1 MCGRSAAPGAEPS
14 LGVTPETT
22 LSQSHS
28 SDNSAAKG
36 SQSLQAFVPASP
48 LCAAAFDLVTSAAL
62 PLTIVHHSLRVYLL
76 ANWLAQRE
84 KSEWADSDLLFVA
97 CICHDIGTA
106 EVHNGPQRFE
116 VEGADAAAD
125 FLRKQM
131 KSEAEVHEV
140 WTAIALHTSPGIAE
154 RITPLARLVR
164 LGVLIDFRPATRA
177 ALDAVAFAETL
188 ETKLPRLEIE
198 KILGDAVVHQ
208 AIQNPAKAPAASWPN
223 NLYKS
228 YLENPGWTGVNR
240 GF

>member
-14 LGVTPETT
+14 LAVKPETT
-22 LSQSHS
+22 LSHSHS
-28 SDNSAAKG
+28 SDSDAATG
-36 SQSLQAFVPASP
+36 SQSLRAFVPASA
-48 LCAAAFDLVTSAAL
+48 LCAAAFDLVMSAAL

-97 CICHDIGTA
+97 CICHDIGA
-106 EVHNGPQRFE
+106 AQVHNGPQRFE
-116 VEGADAAAD
+116 VEGADAAAN
-125 FLRKQM
+125 FLRGQSR
-131 KSEAEVHEV
+131 SEAEAHEV

-177 ALDAVAFAETL
+177 ALDAEAYAKSIEA
-188 ETKLPRLEIE
+188 KLPRLDIE
-198 KILGDAVVHQ
+198 KILGDAVVQQ
-208 AIQNPAKAPAASWPN
+208 ALQNPAKAPAASWPN

-228 YLENPGWTGVNR
+228 HLENPEWTGVNR
-240 GF
+240 AF